1 MPRIS
6 AFYGIAIVMYFAD
19 HPPPHFHARYGEHE
33 AQIEIATGEV
43 REGSLPRR
51 ALLLVQEWTA
61 MHRSE
66 LLADWERAAR
76 QEPLV
81 SIEPLP

>member
-6 AFYGIAIVMYFAD
+6 AFYGIVIVMYFAD

-33 AQIEIATGEV
+33 AQILIATGEV
-43 REGSLPRR
+43 LEGFLPRR
-51 ALLLVQEWTA
+51 ALNLVQEWTA
-61 MHRSE
+61 LHRSE
-66 LLADWERAAR
+66 LVTDWNLAERE
-76 QEPLV
+76 EPLV